1 MKPAGPLIS
10 IIVPVHQGARTLPDA
25 LRALTESDLARDAW
39 ELIVVDDASTDDTPM
54 IAAKYADCVVRLPGR
69 PHGPAYARNRGV
81 EVSRGAIIAFFDADV
96 LVHPDALRRM
106 IDVFMNEPDIS
117 AVFGAYDTQPTA
129 RGFVSQYRNLL
140 HHYVHARSAG
150 DAETFWAGC
159 GAIRRDAFLTA
170 GMYDEWRF
178 TRPQIEDVE
187 LGHRL
192 RALGHRIVLRPDIQC
207 AHMKRWRLRDVIKAD
222 FNDRGVP
229 WTRLLI
235 QMGAMTKST
244 TLNLATVE
252 KLNTVLLAV
261 AVGLLMLAAA
271 LRSVNIAIGAIAALA
286 FVVLVNRPLYV
297 FFARERGFF
306 FALGVIP
313 LHMIY
318 YLNNGFAVIYGW
330 LLHHVFGEPAPDAL
344 TQAYSEVGAQMWPPV
359 PSKGGKPAEK

>member
-10 IIVPVHQGARTLPDA
+10 IIVPVHQGEQVLPRSLAAISD
-25 LRALTESDLARDAW
+25 SDLARDAW
-39 ELIVVDDASTDDTPM
+39 ELIVVDDASTDETPM
-54 IAAKYADCVVRLPGR
+54 IAAKYADCVIRLPGR

-106 IDVFMNEPDIS
+106 IDVFMNEPDVS

-159 GAIRRDAFLTA
+159 GAIRRDVFLAA

-187 LGHRL
+187 LGHRV
-192 RALGHRIVLRPDIQC
+192 RALGHRIVLRPEILC

-235 QMGAMTKST
+235 QMGAMTRTT

-252 KLNTVLLAV
+252 KINTVLLAV
-261 AVGLLMLAAA
+261 AAA
-271 LRSVNIAIGAIAALA
+271 LLVLAVVIRSSAIALGAAAALA
-286 FVVLVNRPLYV
+286 FVVLVNRPLYA
-297 FFARERGFF
+297 FFMRERGFL

-318 YLNNGFAVIYGW
+318 YLNNGLAVIYGW

-344 TQAYSEVGAQMWPPV
+344 TQAYAEVGAQMWPPV